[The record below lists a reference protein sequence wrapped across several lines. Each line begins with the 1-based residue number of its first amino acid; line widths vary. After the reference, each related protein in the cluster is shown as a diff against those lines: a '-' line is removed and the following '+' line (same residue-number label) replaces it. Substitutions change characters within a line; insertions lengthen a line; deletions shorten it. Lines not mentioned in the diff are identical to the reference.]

1 MEQMGKADPTAMGQP
16 GLKGHTPAKKK
27 KKCFTQKPGQF
38 STWPIKKQLE
48 NSFGAPCLSPP

>member
-1 MEQMGKADPTAMGQP
+1 MGKADPTAMGQP